1 MCDRM
6 ETFFLFMVW
15 YARTCVVYLGSN
27 RCACLHKLP
36 TCNGH
41 RRIMILG
48 ILNAGGPSPAPAAPV
63 VRVVDSLPAL
73 AAPESAQ
80 LRFTLPDALN
90 YRRYVYR
97 RSGCDAFTVKKIA
110 TQVRKNGNAATHYYR
125 KLFTL
130 KDGTPL
136 INFLDFSHVDCCKI
150 IRSRACGL
158 QFRMDK
164 RASFY
169 WKALVAVGLTN
180 AQLREF
186 LTSPITSVKFMPS
199 STSDA
204 RREDG
209 LGSLLWPWTWS
220 WIFEREDDTWIALEP
235 DLGGREMNFQVAAPA
250 GHPRRTGVVLT
261 PRIFPVQYGGLEDE
275 VWRRHLLEELSSG
288 RFMPEIDCRPDG
300 WCDNNPIAKAIEG
313 WLLWEFEAARGNPY
327 TQDLLQLQ
335 LVRNPIQIPSG
346 ASAILQPL
354 DTLSLTQMPALAADS
369 EEGPLQDVLDGQTGT
384 QDFVADGGYTSSW
397 ATIDQWVQQ
406 SAQRQDS
413 REWSWQGWQ
422 DQT

>member
-1 MCDRM
+1 
-6 ETFFLFMVW
+6 MVW
-15 YARTCVVYLGSN
+15 YARTCVVHLGSN

-41 RRIMILG
+41 RRIMMSSILT
-48 ILNAGGPSPAPAAPV
+48 AGGSSPALAAPV
-63 VRVVDSLPAL
+63 VRGVDSLPAL

-80 LRFTLPDALN
+80 LRFTLADALK

-97 RSGCDAFTVKKIA
+97 RPDCLFTVRQIA
-110 TQVRKNGNAATHYYR
+110 TQVRLNGNAATHYYR

-136 INFLDFSHVDCCKI
+136 INFLDFSHVDWCKI

-158 QFRMDK
+158 QFRFDK
-164 RASFY
+164 RTFFH
-169 WKALVAVGLTN
+169 WKALVAVGLTD

-204 RREDG
+204 IYHRPGDAV
-209 LGSLLWPWTWS
+209 SNSVTWS

-250 GHPRRTGVVLT
+250 GHPRRTGVLLT
-261 PRIFPVQYGGLEDE
+261 PRIADQYGGLEDE
-275 VWRRHLLEELSSG
+275 VWRRHMLEEISSG

-313 WLLWEFEAARGNPY
+313 WLLWELWAARINPY
-327 TQDLLQLQ
+327 ARDLLQLQ
-335 LVRNPIQIPSG
+335 LVRDPIQIPSG
-346 ASAILQPL
+346 ATAILQPL
-354 DTLSLTQMPALAADS
+354 DTPSLTQMPALAADS
-369 EEGPLQDVLDGQTGT
+369 EEGPLQDVLDGHGLTST
-384 QDFVADGGYTSSW
+384 EAAAFVADGGSYSQLARTIRTSPY
-397 ATIDQWVQQ
+397 I
-406 SAQRQDS
+406 
-413 REWSWQGWQ
+413 
-422 DQT
+422 